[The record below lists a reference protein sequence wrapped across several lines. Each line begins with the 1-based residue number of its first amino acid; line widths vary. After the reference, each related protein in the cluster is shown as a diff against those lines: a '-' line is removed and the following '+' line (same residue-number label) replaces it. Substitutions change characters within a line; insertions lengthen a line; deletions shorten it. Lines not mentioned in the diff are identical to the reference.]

1 MTETLPKGLVQRAA
15 LVMAAFREAGLKLAT
30 AESCTGGLI
39 AACMTELAGS
49 SHVFERGFVTYANE
63 AKQELLG
70 VPGPALV
77 EHGAV
82 SEQVALH
89 MALGAL
95 DRSRADIAIAVTGV
109 AGPGGGSPE
118 KPVGLVFVAGARR
131 NAATHADHNI
141 VDRHVFTGDRA
152 QIREATVLA
161 ALDLAL
167 NLAEA

>member
-1 MTETLPKGLVQRAA
+1 MTTLPEALVQQAEA
-15 LVMAAFREAGLKLAT
+15 VLAAFRAGGITLTT

-63 AKQELLG
+63 AKTELLD
-70 VPGPALV
+70 VPPTVLA

-82 SEQVALH
+82 SEQVALR

-95 DRSRADIAIAVTGV
+95 DHSRSDIAVAVTGI
-109 AGPGGGSPE
+109 AGPDGGSAE

-131 NAATHADHNI
+131 DGQTH
-141 VDRHVFTGDRA
+141 VERHVFEGDRPR
-152 QIREATVLA
+152 IREATVLA
-161 ALDLAL
+161 ALSLAL
-167 NLAEA
+167 SLAET